1 MYLHKKGFQIWTT
14 EQLQQ
19 MGFSAE
25 HAPYYAVVRFDPTK
39 EVPFDK
45 LPKLK
50 KGKQTNVADIQPISE
65 FIGIK

>member
-1 MYLHKKGFQIWTT
+1 
-14 EQLQQ
+14 

-25 HAPYYAVVRFDPTK
+25 HAPFYAVVRFDPAK
-39 EVPFDK
+39 EIPFDK

-50 KGKQTNVADIQPISE
+50 KGRQTNVADIQPISE

>member
-1 MYLHKKGFQIWTT
+1 
-14 EQLQQ
+14 

-25 HAPYYAVVRFDPTK
+25 HAPYYAVVR
-39 EVPFDK
+39 FDK

-65 FIGIK
+65 FISME